1 MTIDFKK
8 IQIDEELEDLLPG
21 LSEDDSNSLT
31 QSLIEN
37 GFDQKFGRIKVWF
50 PEDNDGTGYIVD
62 GHNRY
67 KICRK
72 NDIELSDYCFEP
84 VYFDSKEEVIKW
96 MLENQLARRNLQ
108 TIQRIA
114 IAEKY
119 RPIFERQAKANQSL
133 GGGDKRSENYQKSAE
148 PNLAQAVDK
157 KRNLTTDEKLSKI
170 SGVKKTTYK
179 MGAKVLKSGS
189 DDLKQRVLSG
199 KISISSGY
207 RELRKSESENLVLK
221 KEKNNTPEQRIIEAD
236 NRMNEIDRKI
246 ADLKNERENL
256 MRKRSMM
263 FEALDIECEL
273 KYEFFISDDNYLG
286 LGVIIRKCRFYIE
299 KGEKKQIF
307 VECGV
312 YPNECPNIFYIDKI
326 PGKYKND
333 FLMLWKKAYQ
343 EDLLYKKKIDEEN
356 EKKWQKKYSD
366 AFKKIFD
373 ESSINKVDDESKIY
387 YKKFYRVLA
396 TVFHPDSPNGDA
408 ESMKY
413 VNGLKELWG
422 V

>member
-8 IQIDEELEDLLPG
+8 IQIDEELEDLLPK

-67 KICRK
+67 KICSK
-72 NDIELSDYCFEP
+72 NGIELSDYCFEP

-119 RPIFERQAKANQSL
+119 RPIFEKQAKAYQSL
-133 GGGDKRSENYQKSAE
+133 GGGDKRSENYQKSVR

-179 MGAKVLKSGS
+179 MGAKVLKS
-189 DDLKQRVLSG
+189 DNEELKQRVLSG
-199 KISISSGY
+199 KTSISSGY

-221 KEKNNTPEQRIIEAD
+221 KEENITPEQRIIEAD
-236 NRMNEIDRKI
+236 NRMNEIDRMI

-273 KYEFFISDDNYLG
+273 KYEFVEKEKIG
-286 LGVIIRKCRFYIE
+286 LSRDCVFYVEID
-299 KGEKKQIF
+299 GHKQIF
-307 VECGV
+307 ATASV
-312 YPNECPNIFYIDKI
+312 YSDESPLDSWSFIMSKVPER
-326 PGKYKND
+326 YKND
-333 FLMLWKKAYQ
+333 FIMLWKKAHF
-343 EDLLYKKKIDEEN
+343 EEIEEFTRRLDELDKRRKEAGLKAAESGDRKEFYKRCFRI
-356 EKKWQKKYSD
+356 
-366 AFKKIFD
+366 
-373 ESSINKVDDESKIY
+373 
-387 YKKFYRVLA
+387 LA
-396 TVFHPDSPNGDA
+396 KSFHPDNGDGNM
-408 ESMKY
+408 EDMQCL
-413 VNGLKELWG
+413 NQLKVMWG
-422 V
+422 I

>member
-8 IQIDEELEDLLPG
+8 IQIDEELEDLLPK

-119 RPIFERQAKANQSL
+119 RPIYEKQAKANQSL
-133 GGGDKRSENYQKSAE
+133 GGGDKRSENYQKSVE
-148 PNLAQAVDK
+148 PNLTQAVDK

-179 MGAKVLKSGS
+179 MGAKVLKS
-189 DDLKQRVLSG
+189 DNEDLKQRVLSG
-199 KISISSGY
+199 KTSISSGY
-207 RELRKSESENLVLK
+207 RELRKSENENPVLK
-221 KEKNNTPEQRIIEAD
+221 KEENNTPEQRIIEAD
-236 NRMNEIDRKI
+236 KRMNEIDRKI

-263 FEALDIECEL
+263 FETLDIECEL
-273 KYEFFISDDNYLG
+273 KYEFVADKNDF
-286 LGVIIRKCRFYIE
+286 RKCQFYIE
-299 KGEKKQIF
+299 CSGHKNIYLTCSVLYDE
-307 VECGV
+307 V
-312 YPNECPNIFYIDKI
+312 PNDVWIIEI
-326 PGKYKND
+326 PRKYKND
-333 FLMLWKKAYQ
+333 FIMLWKKAHK
-343 EDLLYKKKIDEEN
+343 EDVLYREKIDAEN
-356 EKKWQKKYSD
+356 EKKWQKTYSD

-373 ESSINKVDDESKIY
+373 GLHGNKADDESKNY
-387 YKKFYRVLA
+387 FKKCYITLA
-396 TVFHPDSPNGDA
+396 KSIHPDTGGSVEAMQCLN
-408 ESMKY
+408 E
-413 VNGLKELWG
+413 LKELWG